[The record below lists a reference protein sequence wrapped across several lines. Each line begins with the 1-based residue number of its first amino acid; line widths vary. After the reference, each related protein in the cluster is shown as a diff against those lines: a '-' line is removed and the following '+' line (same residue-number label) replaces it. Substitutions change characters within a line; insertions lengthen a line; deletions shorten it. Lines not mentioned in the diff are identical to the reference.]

1 MAIYDALYEQAK
13 QNLSNLRLG
22 EFRFADICNSPPAL
36 LGKRFYEDVDKGV
49 YPNVKLVRKD
59 NRSEIYEKIEA
70 PEKESDNK

>member
-22 EFRFADICNSPPAL
+22 KFRFADICNNPPTH
-36 LGKRFYEDVDKGV
+36 LGKRFYEDVKNGV
-49 YPNVKLVRKD
+49 YPNVKLVSKD

>member
-22 EFRFADICNSPPAL
+22 EFRFADICNNPPAL
-36 LGKRFYEDVDKGV
+36 LGRRFYEDVINGV
-49 YPNVKLVRKD
+49 YPNVIHKGSDKI
-59 NRSEIYEKIEA
+59 SEIYEKIEA